1 MYLKTLPLLL
11 LSGTL
16 FSQKST
22 VATGADAQGAGGSM
36 SYSIGLTNYET
47 ISSTGTITQGVQ
59 QPYEFYAVGI
69 EEWDSDIQI
78 SAYPNPLTSQLTVSF
93 SNEVMEEMSFQL
105 TDGAGR
111 LVETGQLESK
121 ETFIDV
127 QDLARSNYFLT
138 IYKKDQSVRV
148 YKLVKN

>member
-59 QPYEFYAVGI
+59 QPYEFFAVGI
-69 EEWDSDIQI
+69 EEWDSDVQI
-78 SAYPNPLTSQLTVSF
+78 SAYPNPLTTQLTVSF
-93 SNEVMEEMSFQL
+93 SNEVIEEMSFQL

-111 LVETGQLESK
+111 LIETGELESK

-127 QDLARSNYFLT
+127 QALARSNYFLT

>member
-59 QPYEFYAVGI
+59 QPYELFAVGI
-69 EEWDSDIQI
+69 EEWDSDVQI
-78 SAYPNPLTSQLTVSF
+78 SAYPNPLTTQLTVSF

-111 LVETGQLESK
+111 LIEKGQLESK

-138 IYKKDQSVRV
+138 IYKKDQSVRI

>member
-1 MYLKTLPLLL
+1 
-11 LSGTL
+11 
-16 FSQKST
+16 
-22 VATGADAQGAGGSM
+22 M

-47 ISSTGTITQGVQ
+47 ISSTGTITQGIQ

-69 EEWDSDIQI
+69 EEWDPTIQI
-78 SAYPNPLTSQLTVSF
+78 SAYPNPLTTQLTVSF
-93 SNEVMEEMSFQL
+93 SDEVSEGMSYQL
-105 TDGAGR
+105 TDGSGR
-111 LVETGQLESK
+111 LVETGALESK

-127 QDLARSNYFLT
+127 QALARSNYFLT

>member
-59 QPYEFYAVGI
+59 QPYELFAVGI
-69 EEWDSDIQI
+69 EEWDSDVQI
-78 SAYPNPLTSQLTVSF
+78 SAYPNPLTTQLTVSF

-111 LVETGQLESK
+111 LIEKGQLESQ

-138 IYKKDQSVRV
+138 IYKKDQSVRI

>member
-22 VATGADAQGAGGSM
+22 VATGADAQGVGGSM

-59 QPYEFYAVGI
+59 QPYELFAVGI
-69 EEWDSDIQI
+69 EEWDSDVQI
-78 SAYPNPLTSQLTVSF
+78 SAYPNPLTTQLTVSF

-111 LVETGQLESK
+111 LIEKGQLESK

-138 IYKKDQSVRV
+138 IYKKDQSVRI

>member
-47 ISSTGTITQGVQ
+47 ISSSGTITQGVQ

-78 SAYPNPLTSQLTVSF
+78 SAYPNPLTTQLTVSF
-93 SNEVMEEMSFQL
+93 SNEVLEEMSFQL

-111 LVETGQLESK
+111 LIETGQLESK

-127 QDLARSNYFLT
+127 QALARSNYFLT